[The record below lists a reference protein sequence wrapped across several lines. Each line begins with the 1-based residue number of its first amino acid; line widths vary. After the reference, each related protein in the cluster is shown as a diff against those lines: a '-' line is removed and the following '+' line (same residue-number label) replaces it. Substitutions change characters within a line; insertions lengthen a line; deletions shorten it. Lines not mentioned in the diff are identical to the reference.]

1 MAAIFHLLVLRVAAA
16 VTVPLLE
23 TARTSVFP
31 LDVVDVEVPRVGWHQ
46 AALEC
51 AGGQTLLGLVDVDL
65 AEGARGVLCE
75 CRAVRGPTSDVQRVR
90 AVAVGRF
97 EVEKLRITRHP
108 GRLAVGDVCAVVDAA
123 PEDDDVLREHHDLL
137 ERRGVQAADEL
148 RAHLAYE
155 TVALM
160 EGWAG
165 STATAQAGGRIR
177 GGAPRDG
184 RGRAPLCPRRP
195 RGGRVRRGHV
205 RGRLRGVRAGAG
217 LSARGFV

>member
-108 GRLAVGDVCAVVDAA
+108 GRLAVGNVCAVVDAA
-123 PEDDDVLREHHDLL
+123 PKDDDVLREHHDLL

-165 STATAQAGGRIR
+165 STATAQAAVASAAAR
-177 GGAPRDG
+177 
-184 RGRAPLCPRRP
+184 RATAEA
-195 RGGRVRRGHV
+195 VRRFAPAGHAEDECDV
-205 RGRLRGVRAGAG
+205 DMCEGDSEACVLERA
-217 LSARGFV
+217 